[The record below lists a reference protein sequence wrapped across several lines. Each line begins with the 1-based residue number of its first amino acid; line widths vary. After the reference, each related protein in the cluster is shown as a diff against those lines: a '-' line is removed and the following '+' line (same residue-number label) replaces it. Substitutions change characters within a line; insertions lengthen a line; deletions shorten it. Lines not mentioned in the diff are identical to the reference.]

1 MERALGS
8 VRNDHI
14 SVSAASRECS
24 APNPGLKLACE
35 ILYCGGKHSSGW

>member
-8 VRNDHI
+8 VQNDHI

-24 APNPGLKLACE
+24 APNAGLKLACE
-35 ILYCGGKHSSGW
+35 ILFRGGKHSGGW